1 MKTIKNYLSVFLSIF
16 LIVPL
21 NLAAQVKE
29 VPVTTSSKDA
39 LKLFESGR
47 DKFENMQ
54 FNAASTLFDQA
65 IQKDPSFAL
74 AYVYRAQTGGGYN
87 IARQNVD
94 KAVSLEDKVSPGEKL
109 EIELSQAMVNG
120 NVDKQKEYIDQLLTA
135 FPSDK
140 RVQTLA
146 GSYEYTV
153 NDFQGALEHLKKA
166 TEIDGNY
173 APAYN
178 MIGYCQSALNNFPEA
193 EKAFQTYIK
202 MMPDQPNPYDSYAE
216 LLLNEGKYDESIAQY
231 KKALEKDPT
240 FASSLAGIGNNYV
253 FKQDFTSARKYYQ
266 QDYDNSPMVNG
277 KLAALYLKAV
287 SFVYEG
293 KTADASS
300 AFDEYR
306 SLAEANNLV
315 PNEINSYAFQ
325 GFAVSEGGN
334 PSEGMKDFEKAQA
347 LFDKSTLPPAIKEQ
361 LTTNLM
367 LWHSY
372 FLTANNDLDK
382 ANSELEKCKTRIAAR
397 NNTDEQ
403 MHLNSLLGFF
413 DVKKGNYDEAI
424 KYLSQADKQDPWNW
438 YYTAMAYNKKGD
450 KKESEQLFSKISKC
464 NVTSINLA
472 VVRKPAMEE
481 LKVSSAGL

>member
-47 DKFENMQ
+47 DKFEEMQ
-54 FNAASTLFDQA
+54 FHEASALFDQA

-87 IARQNVD
+87 VVRQNVD

-109 EIELSQAMVNG
+109 EIEFAQAMVNG
-120 NVDKQKEYIDQLLTA
+120 DVDKQKEHIDQLLTA

-140 RVQTLA
+140 RVQALA
-146 GSYEYTV
+146 GTFAYSM
-153 NDFQGALEHLKKA
+153 NNFQGALEHLNKA
-166 TEIDGNY
+166 IEIDSKY
-173 APAYN
+173 ASVYN

-216 LLLNEGKYDESIAQY
+216 LLLKEGKYDESIAQY
-231 KKALEKDPT
+231 KKALEKDKT
-240 FASSLAGIGNNYV
+240 FTSSMAGIGNNYI
-253 FKQDFTSARKYYQ
+253 FKQDFTSARNYYQ

-277 KLAALYLKAV
+277 KLDALYLKAV
-287 SFVYEG
+287 SYVYEG
-293 KTADASS
+293 KTAEASS
-300 AFDEYR
+300 TFDEYR
-306 SLAEANNLV
+306 SLAQANNLV

-347 LFDKSTLPPAIKEQ
+347 IFDKSTLPKATKER
-361 LTTNLM
+361 LETNLM

-372 FLTANNDLDK
+372 FLTANNELEK
-382 ANSELEKCKTRIAAR
+382 ANSELEKCKTKIAGR
-397 NNTDEQ
+397 NDPEEQ

-450 KKESEQLFSKISKC
+450 KKDSEQLFNKISKC
-464 NVTSINLA
+464 NVTSIDLA
-472 VVRKPAMEE
+472 VVRKPAIDE
-481 LKVSSAGL
+481 LKTNSAGL

>member
-47 DKFENMQ
+47 DKFEDMQ
-54 FNAASTLFDQA
+54 FHAASTLFDQA
-65 IQKDPSFAL
+65 IQQDPSFAM

-87 IARQNVD
+87 IVRENVD

-109 EIELSQAMVNG
+109 EIEFAQAMYNG
-120 NVDKQKEYIDQLLTA
+120 DVDKQKEYIDQLLTA

-140 RVQTLA
+140 RVQILA
-146 GSYEYTV
+146 GSYEYSV
-153 NDFQGALEHLKKA
+153 NDFRGALDHLKKA

-216 LLLNEGKYDESIAQY
+216 LLLKEGKYDESIAQY

-240 FASSLAGIGNNYV
+240 FTSSLAGIGNNYV
-253 FKQDFTSARKYYQ
+253 FKQDFTSARNYYQ
-266 QDYDNSPMVNG
+266 QDYDNSPMING
-277 KLAALYLKAV
+277 KLDALYLKAV

-300 AFDEYR
+300 TFDEYR

-315 PNEINSYAFQ
+315 PNEINSYAFE

-361 LTTNLM
+361 LTTGLM

-382 ANSELEKCKTRIAAR
+382 ANSELEKCKTRIAVR
-397 NNTDEQ
+397 NNPEEQ
-403 MHLNSLLGFF
+403 MHLNSLLGFY
-413 DVKKGNYDEAI
+413 DIKKGNYDEAI

-472 VVRKPAMEE
+472 VVRKPAMDE